1 MTAAQP
7 PEFDRNRLPHGVD
20 PPAKGDP
27 ETIGSYRVVGR
38 VGTGG
43 MGAVYAGVDP
53 AGGCAAVKV
62 IHPQFAVDP
71 VFLARFAREVDLVSR
86 VRATC
91 TAAFY
96 GADVRSPTP
105 WMATEYVPGRTL
117 RQHVRERGALDG
129 GLLLA
134 LAVGLAEALAA
145 IHAAGVVH
153 RDLKPGNVIL
163 SPDGPKV
170 LDFGIARAVD
180 ATALT
185 RTGGLVGTPGWI
197 APEQYAGEDA
207 SERSDM
213 FAWGGMVAFA
223 ATGRNPFGTGNQ
235 EALIH
240 RTRQEEPDLD
250 GVAPELLDLVR
261 RAMDKDPGRRPTAA
275 QALAELTGGWSAT
288 RVRPAGRELPTLVVP
303 DLIATEWRGVDAPGT
318 RRVRRFRTGR
328 ALTAVGAALLVPALL
343 AVWMFARPDARDD
356 GGTAGGTPPGQE
368 GSAPTADTG
377 ISVEDGPGSVARAVD
392 LALGASSFDAYSST
406 VTNQPGGYPTRF
418 RYTEDP
424 RPLYQRTSWGGPA
437 LNELLVVGEG
447 PDDTVHRYTLY
458 DTETQGFPDRGYFR
472 GGEGLGIDP
481 DRGALVEDLAWIA
494 ESGAEVEY
502 LGERAL
508 PVGEDD
514 TTEDV
519 ADLSGLVGRT
529 GHHYSGS
536 YTRELVD
543 TYDDTSYG
551 EHDHT
556 FEVWLDGDGYPLVF
570 QKYYEWEDPGW
581 DPVPTTTTVTY
592 VSFNEPVE
600 IRVPGE
606 DEIAASQAEAV
617 EPQY

>member
-1 MTAAQP
+1 P
-7 PEFDRNRLPHGVD
+7 LLP
-20 PPAKGDP
+20 GDP
-27 ETIGSYRVVGR
+27 RTVGGYRTVGR
-38 VGTGG
+38 LGSGG
-43 MGAVYAGVDP
+43 MGAVYAAADP
-53 AGGCAAVKV
+53 SGRLIAVKLV
-62 IHPQFAVDP
+62 HADLAADRDFR
-71 VFLARFAREVDLVSR
+71 ARFHREASLVRR
-86 VRATC
+86 VVSPCVPRFVASDTRA
-91 TAAFY
+91 AQ
-96 GADVRSPTP
+96 P
-105 WMATEYVPGRTL
+105 WLATEYVPGPTL
-117 RQHVRERGALDG
+117 RRHVDEHGPLSGAPLHAFATG
-129 GLLLA
+129 
-134 LAVGLAEALAA
+134 VAEALRAV
-145 IHAAGVVH
+145 HAAGIVH
-153 RDLKPGNVIL
+153 RDLKPGNVML
-163 SPDGPKV
+163 SPEGPKV
-170 LDFGIARAVD
+170 LDFGIARALHE
-180 ATALT
+180 TAIT
-185 RTGGLVGTPGWI
+185 RTGGLFGTPGWV
-197 APEQYAGEDA
+197 APELLRGAPPGPAADV
-207 SERSDM
+207 
-213 FAWGGMVAFA
+213 FAWGGLVAFA
-223 ATGRNPFGTGNQ
+223 ATGRAPFGTGNQ